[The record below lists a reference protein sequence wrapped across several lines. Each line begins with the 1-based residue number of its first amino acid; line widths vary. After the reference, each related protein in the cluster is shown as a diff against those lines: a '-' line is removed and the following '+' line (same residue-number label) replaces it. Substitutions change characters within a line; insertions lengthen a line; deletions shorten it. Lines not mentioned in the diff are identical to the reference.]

1 MNMPEALKMLHIAE
15 KTLQTAPYPRT
26 DAWYQIWLEI
36 KFSQADSLYFQQRYE
51 EMTLLCDAL
60 KEPVQK
66 FGSIY
71 QQSTYFSLLVML
83 NNIKLHFNP
92 EPESAEYARQA
103 LELIEPVAS
112 KNLVAQKGFMLGF
125 QLLWVGKLEDAVETL
140 RRSWRLAEEIGA
152 LSIQNRSV
160 TYLLVAYRMLGNEA
174 GVRNHI
180 EEAIASTK
188 EEQITTYMGAAQANL
203 AWLDYRS
210 GDLEKARSVAM
221 EALDYW
227 GDHIYPFRWLA
238 LLILVDLELQDGK
251 LETAVGHAF
260 ALLEPT
266 QGRLPDPMHDLL
278 QSAVALWPLEG
289 KQQAV
294 ENLLNQ
300 VVALAHEYHYL

>member
-1 MNMPEALKMLHIAE
+1 
-15 KTLQTAPYPRT
+15 
-26 DAWYQIWLEI
+26 
-36 KFSQADSLYFQQRYE
+36 
-51 EMTLLCDAL
+51 
-60 KEPVQK
+60 
-66 FGSIY
+66 
-71 QQSTYFSLLVML
+71 ML
-83 NNIKLHFNP
+83 NNIKLHFAP

-103 LELIEPVAS
+103 LELIKTVAS
-112 KNLVAQKGFMLGF
+112 KTLVAQKEFMLGF
-125 QLLWVGKLEDAVETL
+125 QFLWVGKLEDAVETL
-140 RRSWRLAEEIGA
+140 RSSWRLAEEIGA

-174 GVRNHI
+174 GVRNYI

-188 EEQITTYMGAAQANL
+188 EEQIITYMGAAHANL

-210 GDLEKARSVAM
+210 GELEKARSIAM

-227 GDHIYPFRWLA
+227 GDAIYPFKWLA
-238 LLILVDLELQDGK
+238 LLILVDLALRDGK

-266 QGRLPDPMHDLL
+266 QQRFPDPMHDLL
-278 QSAVALWPLEG
+278 QSAVALWPQES

-300 VVALAHEYHYL
+300 AVTLAQEYHYL